1 MEDVFSLSDQHIY
14 SNKISLPQS
23 IIEEHF
29 KKLVIEY
36 FEFIHKDEKKI
47 VTSNIEVFKYTLIR
61 GLETI
66 AHVYKMVLLYT
77 NNVTAAIY
85 HSQRSICLYVEFILQ
100 IIENHQT
107 FLKLT
112 TKDAVLYVYRE
123 TIFRLKKDDRRSK
136 PTKENIDSVENE
148 KYKLRE
154 KINKILYD
162 VVDYI
167 QNKMVGTDVSP
178 SEIYLLMN
186 VTKSNGF
193 LTAQ

>member
-1 MEDVFSLSDQHIY
+1 MEDVFSLSDVQTY

-29 KKLVIEY
+29 KKLIIEY
-36 FEFIHKDEKKI
+36 FEFINRDEKKI
-47 VTSNIEVFKYTLIR
+47 VTENNEMFKFTLIR

-66 AHVYKMVLLYT
+66 GHVYKLILLHT
-77 NNVTAAIY
+77 NNVSAAIY

-100 IIENHQT
+100 IIENSQT

-123 TIFRLKKDDRRSK
+123 TIFRLKKCRLL
-136 PTKENIDSVENE
+136 PEENIDVPENE

-154 KINKILYD
+154 KLNKILYN

-167 QNKMVGTDVSP
+167 QNKMKDTEIMP

-186 VTKSNGF
+186 VPKTSDY
-193 LTAQ
+193 LIV

>member
-1 MEDVFSLSDQHIY
+1 MDDVFSLSDIQTY

-29 KKLVIEY
+29 KKLIIEY
-36 FEFIHKDEKKI
+36 FEFINRDQKKI
-47 VTSNIEVFKYTLIR
+47 VTANNEMFKFTLIR

-66 AHVYKMVLLYT
+66 CHVYKLVLLHT
-77 NNVTAAIY
+77 NNISAAIY

-100 IIENHQT
+100 IMENSQT

-123 TIFRLKKDDRRSK
+123 TIFRLKKNLL
-136 PTKENIDSVENE
+136 TQENIDVPENE

-154 KINKILYD
+154 KLNKILYD
-162 VVDYI
+162 VADYI
-167 QNKMVGTDVSP
+167 QNKMKGTEILP

-186 VTKSNGF
+186 VPKTAGC
-193 LTAQ
+193 LTV

>member
-1 MEDVFSLSDQHIY
+1 MEDVFSLTDIQTY
-14 SNKISLPQS
+14 SNKMSLPQS
-23 IIEEHF
+23 IVEEHF
-29 KKLVIEY
+29 KKLIIEY
-36 FEFIHKDEKKI
+36 FEFINRDQKKI
-47 VTSNIEVFKYTLIR
+47 VTANSEMYKFTLIR

-66 AHVYKMVLLYT
+66 GHVYKMVLLYT

-100 IIENHQT
+100 IIENSQT

-123 TIFRLKKDDRRSK
+123 TIFRIRKTENSN
-136 PTKENIDSVENE
+136 PGSKENMDLPENE

-154 KINKILYD
+154 KLNKILYD

-167 QNKMVGTDVSP
+167 QNKMTGTDVSP

-186 VTKSNGF
+186 VQKTVGYI
-193 LTAQ
+193 TI

>member
-1 MEDVFSLSDQHIY
+1 MDDVFSLTDLQNY
-14 SNKISLPQS
+14 SKKISLPQS

-29 KKLVIEY
+29 KKLIIEY

-47 VTSNIEVFKYTLIR
+47 VTSNNEMFKYTLIR
-61 GLETI
+61 GLETV

-77 NNVTAAIY
+77 NNVSAAIY

-100 IIENHQT
+100 IIENNQT
-107 FLKLT
+107 FLKLS

-123 TIFRLKKDDRRSK
+123 TIFRLKKDEKRYTSS
-136 PTKENIDSVENE
+136 KENIDSPENE

-167 QNKMVGTDVSP
+167 QNKMIETDISP

-186 VTKSNGF
+186 VTKTGGYIT
-193 LTAQ
+193 L